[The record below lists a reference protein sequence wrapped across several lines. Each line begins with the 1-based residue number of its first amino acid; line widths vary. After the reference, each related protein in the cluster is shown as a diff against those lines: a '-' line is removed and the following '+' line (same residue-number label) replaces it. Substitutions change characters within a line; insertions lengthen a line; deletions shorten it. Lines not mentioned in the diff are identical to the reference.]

1 MTDGAAKIIEG
12 FASAVPW
19 LKDRAFT
26 HLVSRH
32 PSDFWTSG
40 QWMTERRGGSDVAN
54 GTETLA
60 VLQKDGSYKLFGY
73 KWFSSATDADIT
85 FTLARIVDDRGRT
98 IKGTKG
104 LTLFYLETRKENGEL
119 NNIYIQKLKN
129 KLGTKQVPTAEL
141 LLDGTVAFKVSEEG
155 RGVAGISSM
164 LTISRIHNAMS
175 AVGAMRRIV
184 NLARDYSTQR
194 TAFGNVIK
202 DYPLHMQTLARM
214 EVEVRGATLLTL
226 EIARLLGR
234 EDTGIAT
241 EEEKLLI
248 RLLTPLAKLYTGK
261 QAMSVV
267 SEGVEC
273 FGGQGYIE
281 DTGIPGLL
289 RDAQVLTIWEGTT
302 NVLSLDVLRAVA
314 KTKGQVLAALK
325 NDVQQKLSKADNGD
339 LLSCANKINEAVMSL
354 LTLTMKHQDKMETAA
369 RDFAFNLSQVYIGA
383 LLVDHASNTGMN
395 ETDIYACKRWC
406 EKDLSST
413 VTNSDAGH
421 YDNYN
426 TDIKLV
432 YDGYTAKE

>member
-1 MTDGAAKIIEG
+1 MSKIYLYAPSAGLYSCPIAMTDGAAKIIEG
-12 FASAVPW
+12 FASVVPW
-19 LKDRAFT
+19 LKDHAFT
-26 HLVSRH
+26 HLLSRQ

-60 VLQKDGSYKLFGY
+60 VLQTDGSYKLFGY

-85 FTLARIVDDRGRT
+85 FTLARIVDDRGHT

-141 LLDGTVAFKVSEEG
+141 LLDGPVAFKVSEEG

-175 AVGAMRRIV
+175 AVGAMRR
-184 NLARDYSTQR
+184 
-194 TAFGNVIK
+194 F
-202 DYPLHMQTLARM
+202 
-214 EVEVRGATLLTL
+214 VEVRGATLLTL

-369 RDFAFNLSQVYIGA
+369 RDFAFNLSQVYIGISVFRCQIVGN
-383 LLVDHASNTGMN
+383 LFSSRCS
-395 ETDIYACKRWC
+395 AC
-406 EKDLSST
+406 
-413 VTNSDAGH
+413 
-421 YDNYN
+421 
-426 TDIKLV
+426 
-432 YDGYTAKE
+432 